1 MFTVALI
8 GPDGAGKS
16 TIAHRLEN
24 SFSLPV
30 KCLYMGINMESTNV
44 SLPTSRFV
52 KWVKNK
58 RSKKA
63 RGAAANKG
71 AQSLEGERRPRGS
84 GWLWA
89 TLRLM
94 NRLSEEWYRQ
104 LLSWMYQWR
113 GRIVIYDRHYQFD
126 FEYSRKES
134 DGSPRRFTDW
144 FHRWCLAKAYP
155 RPQLVIYFD
164 APPEVLFARKGEGTL
179 ESLESRRQ
187 SFLRQGNKISNFV
200 LVDATQPLDD
210 VFSQVSKQILR
221 FYELRRSAKKV
232 LSELT

>member
-1 MFTVALI
+1 MSTVALI

-16 TIAHRLEN
+16 TIAQRLEN

-30 KCLYMGINMESTNV
+30 KCLYMGINMDSTNV
-44 SLPTSRFV
+44 SLPTSRFAE
-52 KWVKNK
+52 WVKNK
-58 RSKKA
+58 RRRKA
-63 RGAAANKG
+63 HGAANSG
-71 AQSLEGERRPRGS
+71 SQSGERERRPRGS
-84 GWLWA
+84 GRLWA
-89 TLRLM
+89 MLRLV

-104 LLSWMYQWR
+104 ILSWMYQLR

-134 DGSPRRFTDW
+134 DGSPRLFTDW

-155 RPQLVIYFD
+155 RPQLVIYLD

-187 SFLRQGNKISNFV
+187 SFLRQGNKNPNFV
-200 LVDATQPLDD
+200 LVDATQPLDE
-210 VFSQVSKQILR
+210 VYTQVSNHILR
-221 FYELRRSAKKV
+221 YYESRHSAEKV
-232 LSELT
+232 LSEQA